1 MMNDHL
7 QPNEIA
13 GFCALSDER
22 RGVALDHLGECA
34 ACRGTW
40 LADDGSRVFSLL
52 ARSPIPEDRLEQLS
66 ERVDAALGELQPR
79 VAARRGLFRV
89 ASIAASLLLAAVLGA
104 VLWNHEWPAERLA
117 RVGRIEALLPLD
129 EEIAGMQV
137 VETPSEDAQTLSLK
151 VGETQILMIFD
162 ESIEL

>member
-13 GFCALSDER
+13 EFYALADER
-22 RGVALDHLGECA
+22 RDAALDHLGECA
-34 ACRGTW
+34 ACRAAW
-40 LADDGSRVFSLL
+40 LAADGSRVFSLL

-66 ERVDAALGELQPR
+66 RRLDTALDELQPR
-79 VAARRGLFRV
+79 GAARGLFRV

-104 VLWNHEWPAERLA
+104 VLWNHEGPAERVA
-117 RVGRIEALLPLD
+117 RMEQIDVLPPLD

-137 VETPSEDAQTLSLK
+137 VETPSEDSQTLSLK